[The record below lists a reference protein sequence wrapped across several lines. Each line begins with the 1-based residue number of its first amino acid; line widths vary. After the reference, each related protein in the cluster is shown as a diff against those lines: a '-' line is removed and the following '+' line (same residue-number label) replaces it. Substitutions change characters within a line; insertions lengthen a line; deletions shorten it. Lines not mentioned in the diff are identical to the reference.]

1 MTKAVKNIIPAGHVY
16 VKGNV
21 LQKSNLTG
29 ISESRA
35 FWAKDLGLPKKA
47 EYMFFAGCGYQQMKY
62 IEGMMGTLKSAG
74 KMGLSIGKV
83 TGISRVF
90 GKVGIDVTSIAAKV
104 TASKED
110 PYTPVLVSSVNVLRK
125 LGVEPGY
132 MHEDEP
138 CCGSPVYYAGFESDY
153 AKHAQKNY
161 EIFKSAGIT
170 RLIGL
175 VPGCTSA
182 LKNVYPKYVKRYDLG
197 VQHVLEVIAER
208 LRESVV
214 KPKAKEKV
222 KVIYHDPCQLSRY
235 LQIIEE
241 PREIIKSIEG
251 VELAESDPEQC
262 GKWSTCCGGGGLET
276 THPEL
281 SERIGMRRA
290 EELLKTGA
298 AVILSNC
305 PACDLQLTRMVRKLD
320 PKIKVLDLVKFL
332 DEALSWPPG
341 NRQKG

>member
-1 MTKAVKNIIPAGHVY
+1 MSKAAMKIIPAGHIY
-16 VKGNV
+16 VKENV

-29 ISESRA
+29 ISESKA
-35 FWAKDLGLPKKA
+35 LWAKELGLPKKA
-47 EYMFFAGCGYQQMKY
+47 EYIFFAGCGYQQMKY
-62 IEGMMGTLKSAG
+62 IEGMMGALKSAG

-83 TGISRVF
+83 TGISKVF
-90 GKVGIDVTSIAAKV
+90 GKVGIDLTGITAKV

-125 LGVEPGY
+125 LGIELGY

-138 CCGSPVYYAGFESDY
+138 CCGSPMYYAGFESDY
-153 AKHAQKNY
+153 ANHAQKNY
-161 EIFKSAGIT
+161 ELFKSAGIK

-182 LKNVYPKYVKRYDLG
+182 LKNVYPKYVKGYDLG

-208 LRESVV
+208 LKESVV

-235 LQIIEE
+235 LQIIGE
-241 PREIIKSIEG
+241 PREIIKAIEG
-251 VELAESDPEQC
+251 VELVEPDPEQC
-262 GKWSTCCGGGGLET
+262 GKWSTCCGGGGLEA

-281 SERIGMRRA
+281 SERIGMRRV
-290 EELLKTGA
+290 EELVKTGA
-298 AVILSNC
+298 TVILSNC
-305 PACDLQLTRMVRKLD
+305 PACDLQLTRIVKKLD
-320 PKIKVLDLVKFL
+320 PNIKVLDLIRFL
-332 DEALSWPPG
+332 DEALS
-341 NRQKG
+341 